1 MGQVENEGARR
12 RRARIRKMAFV
23 TAIAAL
29 AIAAALLAL
38 YLVPLC
44 ARYAEGPSAENAVEW
59 ADRGAGGEYAFS
71 LEREYVD
78 EEGRTVYRLV
88 SGSEPVVV
96 MEARYGF
103 RWLPDLWWSPS
114 VVPGCIV
121 LDPGPYYELA
131 NEDEWRRS
139 YIEWDSEQRCR
150 QGRDW
155 LSLHPQKRRETEAAE
170 AEGASVEEGPARETA
185 GRVASKYAARGYDV
199 HVTGRSLGGYLAQVG
214 AAELLGT
221 PWAGRLRAVEYFNGI
236 GLDYAYWANVAGFQ
250 SLDRVALLAYSL
262 TGGRLVGHRIHGD
275 PASLLG
281 HHAGEVRAHPVERAC
296 VDNHLDVEGPG
307 LDPAGLGIT
316 AFLSALTGSSETATV
331 GILNGI
337 QGVGLVWAVH
347 ETDSFFYAIGRG

>member
-12 RRARIRKMAFV
+12 RRARIRKTAFV

-38 YLVPLC
+38 YFAPLC
-44 ARYAEGPSAENAVEW
+44 ARYAEGPSAEEAVEW

-78 EEGRTVYRLV
+78 GEGRTVYRLV

-139 YIEWDSEQRCR
+139 YIEWDSEQRR
-150 QGRDW
+150 REGRDW
-155 LSLHPQKRRETEAAE
+155 LSLHPQKQPETEAAE
-170 AEGASVEEGPARETA
+170 GKGAS
-185 GRVASKYAARGYDV
+185 
-199 HVTGRSLGGYLAQVG
+199 
-214 AAELLGT
+214 
-221 PWAGRLRAVEYFNGI
+221 
-236 GLDYAYWANVAGFQ
+236 
-250 SLDRVALLAYSL
+250 
-262 TGGRLVGHRIHGD
+262 
-275 PASLLG
+275 
-281 HHAGEVRAHPVERAC
+281 AGEEER
-296 VDNHLDVEGPG
+296 G
-307 LDPAGLGIT
+307 
-316 AFLSALTGSSETATV
+316 
-331 GILNGI
+331 
-337 QGVGLVWAVH
+337 
-347 ETDSFFYAIGRG
+347 